1 MMSSPLHDAAI
12 GTIFQLIE
20 MSEISIIEGEVF
32 RDARGQI
39 SSLNHFGLEGVR
51 RMFFIH
57 HPDVSVV
64 RGWHGHRLERKW
76 FYCVY
81 GRFTL
86 GLVEI
91 DDWQHPSRELRPTW
105 LDLNDQESRIMCVP
119 AGWASWIKAEVKD
132 STLMVMSDRPFGE
145 MLKEDS
151 YRFPPELWLDGRS

>member
-1 MMSSPLHDAAI
+1 
-12 GTIFQLIE
+12 
-20 MSEISIIEGEVF
+20 MSEINIIEGEVF

-57 HPDVSVV
+57 HPDVSVI

-81 GRFTL
+81 GKFTL

-91 DDWQHPSRELRPTW
+91 DDWQQPSRDLRPVW
-105 LDLNDQESRIMCVP
+105 LDLNDQESRIVCVP
-119 AGWASWIKAEVKD
+119 AGWASWIKAEVAD
-132 STLMVMSDRPFGE
+132 STLMVMSDRPFDETLGA
-145 MLKEDS
+145 DS
-151 YRFPPELWLDGRS
+151 YRFPANLWLDGRTA